1 MLNIHILTAGGNVD
15 KGIQKILK
23 HYTVNRYILVT
34 EENPPEDVVASIEKV
49 RDVCESALDIPVDV
63 IEYRKQNLG
72 DLMEHVVGIRKQY
85 PDAKLYFNVTFGRKD
100 VAIMTFMGAL
110 WLDGVGYYLPNE
122 FEKPLEFPT
131 PKMPISTLAKNKLY
145 QRILKDL
152 VNNSHAKMNQSTLR
166 NRIRKNPN
174 NNKEISAQVLS
185 QTIGVLED
193 AGLVSKERKGRE
205 TLISITLA
213 GRIAYSMLP

>member
-23 HYTVNRYILVT
+23 YYPVQRYILVS
-34 EENPPEDVVASIEKV
+34 EENPPEDVVASIETVK
-49 RDVCESALDIPVDV
+49 DVCKSALDIPVDV
-63 IEYRKQNLG
+63 IEYKKQDLE
-72 DLMEHVVGIRKQY
+72 DLMERVVGIRKQY
-85 PDAKLYFNVTFGRKD
+85 PEAKLYFNVTFGRKD
-100 VAIMTFMGAL
+100 IAIMTFMGAL

-122 FEKPLEFPT
+122 FEEPLEFPA

-152 VNNSHAKMNQSTLR
+152 VDNSPAKINQSTLR
-166 NRIRKNPN
+166 NRIGKNPN
-174 NNKEISAQVLS
+174 NNKDISAQALS
-185 QTIGVLED
+185 QTIGALED
-193 AGLVSKERKGRE
+193 AGLVTKEVKGRD

-213 GRIAYSMLP
+213 GRIAHSMLP